1 MIRPERPVTGGG
13 LESPAG
19 RVATRGFATAAT
31 NAPGRPPILRESLEK
46 SLAGTGVVFA
56 LICAPWP
63 TRIGD
68 REGVR
73 GVVGDQTRIGWP
85 RRGVQCEREGVG
97 VPEESRRGINPGEE
111 PKVGVPNP
119 DEALIRE
126 RSRKS
131 ASQIP
136 TRHTSGR
143 GAGSRRPRGIPT
155 RHTFGRGVV
164 AEPSPWQG
172 GGGQPFEGPTVLS
185 RTAPS
190 DPPGLTGTLFPGKP
204 AGPQAGSCGRHG
216 LSLSVPE
223 DGGSNDS
230 TWRGASESSPRPRI

>member
-1 MIRPERPVTGGG
+1 MNLPPDAWRHGGSPRPP
-13 LESPAG
+13 P
-19 RVATRGFATAAT
+19 TRLAAS
-31 NAPGRPPILRESLEK
+31 PILRESLEK

-126 RSRKS
+126 RGRKS

-172 GGGQPFEGPTVLS
+172 G
-185 RTAPS
+185 
-190 DPPGLTGTLFPGKP
+190 
-204 AGPQAGSCGRHG
+204 AGSPSRGRP
-216 LSLSVPE
+216 SC
-223 DGGSNDS
+223 
-230 TWRGASESSPRPRI
+230 RGRPHPTRQG